1 MRDYNARFINR
12 DKVMQLLKPYQS
24 RCNQLLEA
32 HWQHRAIEP
41 HLKAAMVHATTNG
54 GKRFRPA
61 LVWIIAE
68 ALGLPL
74 EKLDAAALAV
84 ELIHCYSLV
93 HDDLPAMD
101 DDALRRGQ
109 PTVHVQ
115 FDEATAILAGDALQA
130 EAFEILAQAELSA
143 AIRLR
148 QIQILSHAAGSQGMV
163 AGQMLDMHAAQAPT
177 SLDELILLHELKTG
191 ALIRAALLL
200 GAAPHRDYDTLRA
213 PLGQLGLTLGLAFQV
228 QDDIL
233 EMEQDTA
240 QLGKAADSDQ
250 RNGKVTFPVL
260 LGLDQAKTYRDQ
272 LIQQCH
278 QMLAQLPLRSPTL
291 QQVIDF
297 VAERAH

>member
-1 MRDYNARFINR
+1 M
-12 DKVMQLLKPYQS
+12 MQLLKPYQT
-24 RCNQLLEA
+24 RFNDLLDQYW
-32 HWQHRAIEP
+32 HNRAIEP
-41 HLKAAMVHATTNG
+41 HLKAAMVYATTNG

-61 LVWIIAE
+61 LVWLIAE
-68 ALGLPL
+68 ALGLPR
-74 EKLDAAALAV
+74 EKLDAAALAL

-115 FDEATAILAGDALQA
+115 FDEATAILAGDALQM
-130 EAFEILAQAELSA
+130 EALALLVRAELPE

-148 QIQILSHAAGSQGMV
+148 QVQILSHAAGSQGMV
-163 AGQMLDMHAAQAPT
+163 AGQMLDMRATQSQPD
-177 SLDELILLHELKTG
+177 LEQLILLHELKTG

-200 GAAPHRDYDTLRA
+200 GAAPHHDYETLRK
-213 PLGQLGLTLGLAFQV
+213 PLSRLGLTLGLAFQV

-233 EMEQDTA
+233 EVEQTTE
-240 QLGKAADSDQ
+240 QLGKDTDSDR
-250 RNGKVTFPVL
+250 RNGKATFPAL
-260 LGLDQAKTYRDQ
+260 LGLEKAKAYRDQ

-278 QMLAQLPLRSPTL
+278 QLLAQLPVRSPTL

-297 VAERAH
+297 VAERGH